1 MRYLESSY
9 VVRLLLLIAAIVG
22 IVSFANSAVSAQTT
36 TTKTNGSG
44 NNLKI
49 SPLRTDLTLRPG
61 ESRSVSVTIENLET
75 KPVYLKPIQN
85 DFVAGNEE
93 SGEPAIILDENEF
106 APVHS
111 LKRFME
117 PLTPILVQ
125 GGEQKEVKVV
135 INVPQN
141 ASAGGYYGAIRFAP
155 ARPDG
160 SSVVNVSGSV
170 ASLII
175 LTVPGNLTESLQ
187 LTDFSILQD
196 GKKASRLSSPKNV
209 SVLLR
214 MENKGNIQLAP
225 YGNLSVLKDG
235 STEPVFSTNINDTKP
250 AGLVLPDSA
259 RKFDIPIENLENF
272 GKYTFRIVMGY
283 GTNNETIELEKTVW
297 IIPSTYIVGGII
309 GVTFLI
315 VLITAIVL
323 ALRAYKKR
331 IIRHSRRR

>member
-1 MRYLESSY
+1 MRDLEIRFIPA
-9 VVRLLLLIAAIVG
+9 VILIAFVSIV
-22 IVSFANSAVSAQTT
+22 IAFVSFPVVSAQKSTT
-36 TTKTNGSG
+36 STTGGG

-85 DFVAGNEE
+85 DFIAGNEE
-93 SGEPAIILDENEF
+93 SGDPAIILDENEF
-106 APVHS
+106 APSHS

-117 PLTPILVQ
+117 PLSPILVQ

-135 INVPQN
+135 INVPQD
-141 ASAGGYYGAIRFAP
+141 AAAGGYYGALRFAP
-155 ARPDG
+155 AKPDG
-160 SSVVNVSGSV
+160 SAVVNVSGSV

-196 GKKASRLSSPKNV
+196 GKQSSRLNSPEKV

-214 MENKGNIQLAP
+214 LENKGNVQLAP
-225 YGNLSVLKDG
+225 YGNLSVIKDG
-235 STEPVFSTNINDTKP
+235 STEPVFSTNINDIKP

-259 RKFDIPIENLENF
+259 RKFDIPVKNLDNF
-272 GKYTFRIVMGY
+272 GKYTFRVVLGY
-283 GTNNETIELEKTVW
+283 GTNNETIEVEKTVW

-315 VLITAIVL
+315 VLVTAIVL
-323 ALRAYKKR
+323 GLRAYKKR
-331 IIRHSRRR
+331 IIRHTRRR